1 MRALQEIK
9 RKYEERSKPVVD
21 PIYLASFQSFIP
33 VKVLAN
39 DDSERNW
46 DDPWVIQSSESGQ
59 LWIGDPHNQKIL
71 ASWGG
76 VYKKDKVALE
86 SGRSQQSVDDA
97 VAKERADAFFEKHV
111 PPEMVDLMPIEGG
124 AGFAKA
130 QRWGKIKRLDDDW
143 RLASPR
149 SVLHV
154 SVCVRELMGSFLL
167 GSKFESEVR
176 S

>member
-1 MRALQEIK
+1 M
-9 RKYEERSKPVVD
+9 
-21 PIYLASFQSFIP
+21 
-33 VKVLAN
+33 
-39 DDSERNW
+39 
-46 DDPWVIQSSESGQ
+46 
-59 LWIGDPHNQKIL
+59 
-71 ASWGG
+71 
-76 VYKKDKVALE
+76 YKKDKVALE